1 MFNAAGYTKVYN
13 GPGQTQGEFNGMY
26 AAVTQNDVSPSL
38 APFDPNSDSADTSM
52 PAISADGTP
61 TVYYNDP
68 TVYGPA
74 PDAPSN
80 SGGGF
85 DIGGFLAGINNL
97 GSAIVATSRNVA
109 ADVRQTR
116 ANISGMNQPATFMD
130 TFNSMPMFEKLAIGI
145 AAFFVLRLA
154 VHKL

>member
-1 MFNAAGYTKVYN
+1 MPDLG
-13 GPGQTQGEFNGMY
+13 GQTIY
-26 AAVTQNDVSPSL
+26 
-38 APFDPNSDSADTSM
+38 
-52 PAISADGTP
+52 I
-61 TVYYNDP
+61 NDP

-74 PDAPSN
+74 PDAPAN

-97 GSAIVATSRNVA
+97 GSAIVSTSRNIA
-109 ADVRQTR
+109 GDVRATR
-116 ANISGMNQPATFMD
+116 ANISSMNQPATFMD
-130 TFNSMPMFEKLAIGI
+130 TFNAMPAFEKIAIGI